1 MARLLLKVYPRN
13 IKIRNN
19 ATVLHWWLKKYS
31 TCNVPTQCDS
41 TYLGLVES
49 KEYLRRKKYSLR
61 SLGTGVRAHVETL
74 QCRRNYATPPTFKS
88 SQSCVKKPFVIR
100 LAQHKTHAQHL
111 THVQHPVYGP
121 FGNVVMHLNIE
132 LCWRSLTLS
141 T

>member
-41 TYLGLVES
+41 TILV
-49 KEYLRRKKYSLR
+49 SLR
-61 SLGTGVRAHVETL
+61 VRSTNAEKNTAYVPLALVCEPTL
-74 QCRRNYATPPTFKS
+74 KRYNAGEITLHRSTSKIS
-88 SQSCVKKPFVIR
+88 HSCVRKPFVIR

-121 FGNVVMHLNIE
+121 FGNVVRHLNIE